1 MKTSA
6 LALSLL
12 LCAALPARAS
22 EWLLDAMST
31 RITFEGQ
38 QSGAAFS
45 GQIPSVAAKIIFD
58 PTDLPK
64 ASISADLALVG
75 ISTGSPM
82 RDEALPQAEW
92 LDLQKFPTAHFES
105 RNIRQTGE
113 GQYEAQGTLTLRG
126 TTQPLLLPFTLVI
139 DGNKAHATSTFT
151 LNRLLYNIG
160 SNWPADGEVGGEV
173 KVMLDLEAT
182 RAP

>member
-1 MKTSA
+1 MKNTA

-22 EWLLDAMST
+22 EWQLDAAST

-38 QSGAAFS
+38 QSGAVFS
-45 GQIPSVAAKIIFD
+45 GQIPSVSAKIVFD
-58 PTDLPK
+58 PADLPK
-64 ASISADLALVG
+64 ASISADLTLVG

-92 LDLQKFPTAHFES
+92 LDLPKFPIAHFES
-105 RNIRQTGE
+105 RDIRQTGE
-113 GQYEAQGTLTLRG
+113 GKYEAQGTLTLRG
-126 TTQPLLLPFTLVI
+126 IPQPLLLPFDLKI
-139 DGNKAHATSTFT
+139 EGNKAHATSSFT

-160 SNWPADGEVGGEV
+160 SNWPANGDVSGEV
-173 KVMLDLEAT
+173 KVTLDLVAT
-182 RAP
+182 HAP